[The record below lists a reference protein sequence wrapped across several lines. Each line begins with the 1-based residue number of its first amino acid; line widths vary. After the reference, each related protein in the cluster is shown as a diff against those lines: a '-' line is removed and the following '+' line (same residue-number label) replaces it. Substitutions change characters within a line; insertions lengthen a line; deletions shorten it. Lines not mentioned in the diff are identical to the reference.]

1 MSQSPGP
8 RPDDESTPHGPEDES
23 APVATGTGPNEADVN
38 QQGVG
43 TAAEDPDEEGRFDAG

>member
-8 RPDDESTPHGPEDES
+8 RPDDESTPHGPEDD
-23 APVATGTGPNEADVN
+23 ATPVATGTGPNEADVN
-38 QQGVG
+38 QEGVG